1 MTNKMPVVGKIYKT
15 KKGKVYLGHKDS
27 EVLGVNK
34 GLVWY
39 FQDPTIFSYEKREY
53 YHYEIVT
60 IDRFWRTHEE
70 LIGTYTININAEK
83 TVMSK
88 EEPKIDMK
96 EERVD
101 PVSIWKDVNE
111 LPPEFNNYIVRGK
124 NKNAFLIK
132 DVSAI
137 DEFVKSPYGK
147 EFTTLT
153 NLINSFE
160 QMQKDIEELKQK

>member
-1 MTNKMPVVGKIYKT
+1 MTNKMPVVGEIYKT

>member
-153 NLINSFE
+153 NLNNSFE